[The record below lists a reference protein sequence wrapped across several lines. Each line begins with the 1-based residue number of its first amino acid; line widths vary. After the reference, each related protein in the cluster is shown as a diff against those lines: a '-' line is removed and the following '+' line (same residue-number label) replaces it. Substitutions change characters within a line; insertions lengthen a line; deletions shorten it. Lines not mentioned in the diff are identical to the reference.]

1 MDLAKLKRQRAE
13 LDALIAEAEKAAKV
27 EKKVAKRAPAAAKK
41 VTETKVAPAPVAKRA
56 RTKFENAYQRL
67 ARKKAEHAASEK
79 AAEMQPLASLSERDM
94 DELTRALRGIH
105 EEYTRGKD
113 WDEILDE
120 AAEYVHEKGTHVFVE
135 SGYWFAEFNVQMK
148 DKGRMAVEYTIKAW
162 TKDLDKEFVNEMKYF
177 HETLDAFMMEESNL
191 YIPIR

>member
-13 LDALIAEAEKAAKV
+13 LDALIAEAERAAKV
-27 EKKVAKRAPAAAKK
+27 EKKEAKRAPAAAKK
-41 VTETKVAPAPVAKRA
+41 IVKAAPPAPVAKRA

-67 ARKKAEHAASEK
+67 AREKAERAASEK

-113 WDEILDE
+113 WDESLD
-120 AAEYVHEKGTHVFVE
+120 AAADYVHEKGTNVFVE

-148 DKGRMAVEYTIKAW
+148 DKGRMAGEYTIKA
-162 TKDLDKEFVNEMKYF
+162 
-177 HETLDAFMMEESNL
+177 
-191 YIPIR
+191 

>member
-67 ARKKAEHAASEK
+67 AREKAERAAS
-79 AAEMQPLASLSERDM
+79 AAS
-94 DELTRALRGIH
+94 
-105 EEYTRGKD
+105 
-113 WDEILDE
+113 
-120 AAEYVHEKGTHVFVE
+120 F
-135 SGYWFAEFNVQMK
+135 SGA
-148 DKGRMAVEYTIKAW
+148 T
-162 TKDLDKEFVNEMKYF
+162 
-177 HETLDAFMMEESNL
+177 
-191 YIPIR
+191 